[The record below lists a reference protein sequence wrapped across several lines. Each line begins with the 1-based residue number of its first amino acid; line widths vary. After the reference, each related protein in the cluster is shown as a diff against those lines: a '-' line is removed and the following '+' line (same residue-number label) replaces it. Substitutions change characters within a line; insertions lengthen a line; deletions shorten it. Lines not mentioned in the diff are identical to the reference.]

1 MTGLPRLAKAGLA
14 MTTNFNHMKIR
25 PLADN
30 VLVKQT
36 KADEVTSFG
45 LVLPG
50 KDEKKPEGDVV
61 AVGPGKMLKNGE
73 RAVMEVKVGDH
84 VILKNWG
91 GEKVELD
98 KEEYKIMSQEDILAV
113 VE

>member
-1 MTGLPRLAKAGLA
+1 
-14 MTTNFNHMKIR
+14 MKIR
-25 PLADN
+25 PLGDN

-61 AVGPGKMLKNGE
+61 AVGPGKMLDNGQLSQ
-73 RAVMEVKVGDH
+73 MQVKVGDH

-98 KEEYKIMSQEDILAV
+98 KEEYKIVSQEDILAV

>member
-1 MTGLPRLAKAGLA
+1 M
-14 MTTNFNHMKIR
+14 
-25 PLADN
+25 
-30 VLVKQT
+30 VKQT

-50 KDEKKPEGDVV
+50 KDEKKAEGEVV
-61 AVGPGKMLKNGE
+61 AVGPGKMLKSGE
-73 RAVMEVKVGDH
+73 RAAMEVKPGDK

-98 KEEYKIMSQEDILAV
+98 KEEYKIVSQEDILAV
-113 VE
+113 IE

>member
-1 MTGLPRLAKAGLA
+1 MQ
-14 MTTNFNHMKIR
+14 IR
-25 PLADN
+25 PLSDN
-30 VLVKQT
+30 VLIKQT

-50 KDEKKPEGDVV
+50 KDEKKPEGQVV
-61 AVGPGKMLKNGE
+61 AIGPGKRLDNGQLSP
-73 RAVMEVKVGDH
+73 MQVKVGDH

-98 KEEYKIMSQEDILAV
+98 KEEYKIVSQDDILAV